1 MEPVLAEDGFFYE
14 KEAIEKWFENSDVSP
29 MTRKVIKKDLI
40 KSFVLKY
47 EDEIGR
53 SILFDDDE
61 NQKK

>member
-1 MEPVLAEDGFFYE
+1 MKNCPPNKCKAKGKL
-14 KEAIEKWFENSDVSP
+14 N
-29 MTRKVIKKDLI
+29 RKDLI

-53 SILFDDDE
+53 AILFDDDE